1 MRVAIKC
8 KSCWL
13 IAAVSLFAGLAFGQS
28 AKRVQSDKAA
38 NAQMQR
44 LADALAGD
52 WNTTETMERSVLFPA
67 GGGRHGASH
76 VELAAGGTTLVARGN
91 SNGSAG
97 PLSYMIAIW
106 WDNSAKVYRFFTC
119 FNDPN
124 DPCVV
129 RGTAHWEGNAFVN
142 EYEDML
148 NGKKMKL
155 RDTFFDIKRDS
166 HRLVEAVD
174 VGNGTMKPLITTMS
188 VRKREGRSH

>member
-1 MRVAIKC
+1 MAIKC

-13 IAAVSLFAGLAFGQS
+13 IATVSLFAGLAFGQS
-28 AKRVQSDKAA
+28 AKRVRSDKAA

-67 GGGRHGASH
+67 GGGRRGESH

-91 SNGSAG
+91 SDGSAG

-106 WDNSAKVYRFFTC
+106 WDNGAKAYRFFTC

-129 RGTAHWEGNAFVN
+129 RGAAHWEGNTFVN
-142 EYEDML
+142 DYEDTL
-148 NGKKMKL
+148 HGKKMKF

>member
-1 MRVAIKC
+1 MAIKC

-28 AKRVQSDKAA
+28 AKRVRSDKAA

-52 WNTTETMERSVLFPA
+52 WNTTETMERSVPFPA

-97 PLSYMIAIW
+97 PLSYVIAIW
-106 WDNSAKVYRFFTC
+106 WDNGVKAYRFFTC

-129 RGTAHWEGNAFVN
+129 RGTAQWEGNTFVN
-142 EYEDML
+142 DYEDVL
-148 NGKKMKL
+148 NGKKMKF